1 MSTRNTPSP
10 MLTEVEA
17 RILGSLIEKAA
28 TTPDAYPLTLNNV
41 QLACNQK
48 TSREPVMQL
57 EIGEIGHALRVL
69 EPRGLVKS
77 EYGARAERYLH
88 RLDRVLDLTPG
99 QTALLGL
106 LMLRGAQTVGRAADP
121 QRTPASLRRRQ
132 RCAPHAGA
140 DGRTRV
146 AAGADDRPRGRPAR
160 GPLRAPAVRRAG
172 GARTGSVERTKHA
185 REYRRLRHSAS
196 GAGADR
202 RPGSPDRGAGDRP
215 LRLSGPA
222 GCDCLRHSPRGLS
235 IRVEAMRSAR
245 ADAVASAVPRQPAHA
260 DGGGPCITAPATPDL
275 RCGRSVPAAAPGCA
289 VQTPTHRPSAS
300 RPAGSRGM

>member
-1 MSTRNTPSP
+1 MSTQNSPSP

-57 EIGEIGHALRVL
+57 EVGEIGHALRVL

-106 LMLRGAQTVGRAADP
+106 LMLRGAQTVGELLTRSERLHRFADANDVRHTLERMAERDTPLVRMIGRAAG
-121 QRTPASLRRRQ
+121 QREDRYAHLLCGEPAM
-132 RCAPHAGA
+132 PE
-140 DGRTRV
+140 
-146 AAGADDRPRGRPAR
+146 AASS
-160 GPLRAPAVRRAG
+160 
-172 GARTGSVERTKHA
+172 GARTA
-185 REYRRLRHSAS
+185 RSEAVDPDTLQILL
-196 GAGADR
+196 DR
-202 RPGSPDRGAGDRP
+202 IDT
-215 LRLSGPA
+215 L
-222 GCDCLRHSPRGLS
+222 
-235 IRVEAMRSAR
+235 EARIA
-245 ADAVASAVPRQPAHA
+245 ALEA
-260 DGGGPCITAPATPDL
+260 
-275 RCGRSVPAAAPGCA
+275 GRSD
-289 VQTPTHRPSAS
+289 
-300 RPAGSRGM
+300 